1 MTACAQRPGAGL
13 RRFDQHSA
21 TALAVADQFSGLEK
35 DTTPAH
41 VLSAMKRA
49 AVYLGFPNRVVQV
62 IDLMFSWSMPQ
73 DWRAGHTPTV
83 WPRNDKLSHLLGISV
98 RQVQKILNKAQELGL
113 VTFRDSPNG
122 NRGGHRDRN
131 GNIVWAY
138 GIILSPLGARYREFL
153 EVAARGAAED
163 KRIDELARRLA
174 SARRGIRSLAQT
186 ALDVAYSGFRPEDE
200 IALARMAAERIRG
213 SRDIPMIEACVEQL
227 EERRRALET
236 ALQEAL
242 AAQTLSPIL
251 KESSWSDDLED
262 TLSTTTNQLQSATAD
277 YSNSLAM
284 KGSGDYDIRLAQPQT
299 EVETDLEKHGINP
312 AFIREAAPELL
323 QSLDYAPATWGNVI
337 ALAERLSGQHRIASS
352 AWRDACRVMGQRGA
366 AAAVIATVEKY
377 RAGEVLQPGAYLRGM
392 TKKATNAELRL
403 GKTMFGLKD
412 QARSDGMRALAV
424 GAPEGSIGLI
434 ANRLLRR
441 ATEARRPDASR

>member
-21 TALAVADQFSGLEK
+21 TALAVADQFSGLEN

-49 AVYLGFPNRVVQV
+49 AVYLGFPSRVVQV

-174 SARRGIRSLAQT
+174 SARRGIRSIAQT
-186 ALDVAYSGFRPEDE
+186 ALDLAYSGFRPEDE

-236 ALQEAL
+236 TLQEAL

-251 KESSWSDDLED
+251 NESSWSDDLDD
-262 TLSTTTNQLQSATAD
+262 TLSTTTSQLQSATAD
-277 YSNSLAM
+277 YSNGLAM
-284 KGSGDYDIRLAQPQT
+284 KSSGDYDIRLAQPQT
-299 EVETDLEKHGINP
+299 EVETDLEKHGVDP

-424 GAPEGSIGLI
+424 GAPEGAIGLI